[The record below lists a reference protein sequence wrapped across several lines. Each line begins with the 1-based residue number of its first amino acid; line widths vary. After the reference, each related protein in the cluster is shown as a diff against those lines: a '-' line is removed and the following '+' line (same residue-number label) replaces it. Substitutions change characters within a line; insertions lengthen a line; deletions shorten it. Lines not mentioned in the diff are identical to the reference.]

1 MSTSRSYSTDLRTK
15 NQVLLVVKFGKGERE
30 GQEKKTEPA
39 ATSGFEVENY
49 RFWERRQELG
59 PTSLLGFMRGT
70 GENVSIKVLS
80 CVMNE
85 TSLEFCFA
93 L

>member
-1 MSTSRSYSTDLRTK
+1 MERVREKSR
-15 NQVLLVVKFGKGERE
+15 
-30 GQEKKTEPA
+30 KKKIEPA

-70 GENVSIKVLS
+70 GENVSKKVLS